1 MLNPLTWPIEPWVL
15 LGVEVTAILYLWGA
29 RVPLQARRENVASLA
44 RGGGSGWGHWS
55 SSRWRAIAFWC
66 GLGTILLALDTPVE
80 TLARQLFWAHMTQH
94 LLLIMVAAPLLV
106 VAAPWLQIW
115 RGLPL
120 SVRRPLARTAVRH
133 PALAGPRRAFAWV
146 SAPLGAFLLSTGN
159 LWFWHWPAAYDLT
172 LRNHAVHHLEHG
184 LFLGF
189 GILFWAQVID
199 QHPYRARL
207 SQFKR
212 AVYVFGGTIA
222 SWALAAVL
230 AFATTPFY
238 AYAALPSRPGGIS
251 ALTDQQFGAGIMWVP
266 GSITYSIVFIAC
278 LYLWF
283 GDEDAR
289 GARAVEMPPS
299 LAGEG
304 TVGAQ

>member
-1 MLNPLTWPIEPWVL
+1 MAAPASWMNPLTWPIEPWVL

-29 RVPLQARRENVASLA
+29 RTPSKGPSPS
-44 RGGGSGWGHWS
+44 GGGQGGGWGP
-55 SSRWRAIAFWC
+55 SRWRAVAFWS
-66 GLGTILLALDTPVE
+66 GLATILLALDTPVE

-120 SVRRPLARTAVRH
+120 SIRRPLARTAVRH

-146 SAPLGAFLLSTGN
+146 SAPVGAFILSTAN
-159 LWFWHWPAAYDLT
+159 LWIWHWPAAYDLT

-184 LFLGF
+184 LFLGL

-199 QHPYRARL
+199 QHPFHARL
-207 SQFKR
+207 SQFR
-212 AVYVFGGTIA
+212 RVVYVFGGTIA

-283 GDEDAR
+283 REEDAR
-289 GARAVEMPPS
+289 GRAFAPGQVEV
-299 LAGEG
+299 AK
-304 TVGAQ
+304 

>member
-29 RVPLQARRENVASLA
+29 RNRVVPSPA
-44 RGGGSGWGHWS
+44 RGGGSGWGP
-55 SSRWRAIAFWC
+55 SRWRAIAFWS
-66 GLGTILLALDTPVE
+66 GLGTILLALDTPIE

-106 VAAPWLQIW
+106 VGAPWLQIW

-120 SVRRPLARTAVRH
+120 SIRRPLARTAVRH
-133 PALAGPRRAFAWV
+133 PALAGPRRAVAWAR
-146 SAPLGAFLLSTGN
+146 APVGAFVLSTAN

-184 LFLGF
+184 LFLGL

-199 QHPYRARL
+199 QHPFHARL

-212 AVYVFGGTIA
+212 VVFVFGGTIA
-222 SWALAAVL
+222 SWALADVL
-230 AFATTPFY
+230 AFATAPFY
-238 AYAALPSRPGGIS
+238 SYAALPWRPGGIS

-283 GDEDAR
+283 RDEDAR
-289 GARAVEMPPS
+289 AVRAAEVPPS

-304 TVGAQ
+304 RVGAR

>member
-1 MLNPLTWPIEPWVL
+1 MSVSWLNPLTWPIEPWVL
-15 LGVEVTAILYLWGA
+15 LGVEVSAILYLWGGQR
-29 RVPLQARRENVASLA
+29 RVAPPF
-44 RGGGSGWGHWS
+44 
-55 SSRWRAIAFWC
+55 RWRAVAFWS
-66 GLGTILLALDTPVE
+66 GLATILLALDTPVE

-120 SVRRPLARTAVRH
+120 SIRRPLARTAVRH
-133 PALAGPRRAFAWV
+133 PALTGPRRVMAWL
-146 SAPLGAFLLSTGN
+146 SAPAGAFILATAN

-172 LRNHAVHHLEHG
+172 LRNHLVHHLEHG
-184 LFLGF
+184 LFLGL

-199 QHPYRARL
+199 QHPFHARL
-207 SQFKR
+207 PQLQR
-212 AVYVFGGTIA
+212 AVFVFGATIA
-222 SWALAAVL
+222 SWTLAAVL

-238 AYAALPSRPGGIS
+238 SYAALPSRPGGIS

-266 GSITYSIVFIAC
+266 GSITYSIVFVMC

-283 GDEDAR
+283 REEDAR
-289 GARAVEMPPS
+289 GARAEIPPP

-304 TVGAQ
+304 RVGAQ

>member
-1 MLNPLTWPIEPWVL
+1 MSVSWLNPLTWPIEPWVL
-15 LGVEVTAILYLWGA
+15 LGVEVIAILYLWGGQR
-29 RVPLQARRENVASLA
+29 RVAPPF
-44 RGGGSGWGHWS
+44 
-55 SSRWRAIAFWC
+55 RWRAVAFWS
-66 GLGTILLALDTPVE
+66 GLATIVLALDTPVE

-120 SVRRPLARTAVRH
+120 SIRRPLARTAVRH
-133 PALAGPRRAFAWV
+133 PALAGPRSVIAWL
-146 SAPLGAFLLSTGN
+146 SAPAGAFILATAN

-172 LRNHAVHHLEHG
+172 LRNHLVHHLEHG
-184 LFLGF
+184 LFLGL

-199 QHPYRARL
+199 QHPFHARL
-207 SQFKR
+207 PQLQR
-212 AVYVFGGTIA
+212 AVFVFGATTG

-230 AFATTPFY
+230 AFATAPFY
-238 AYAALPSRPGGIS
+238 SYAALPSRPGGIS

-266 GSITYSIVFIAC
+266 GSITYSIVFVMC

-283 GDEDAR
+283 REEDAR
-289 GARAVEMPPS
+289 GARAREIPPP

-304 TVGAQ
+304 SVAAQ